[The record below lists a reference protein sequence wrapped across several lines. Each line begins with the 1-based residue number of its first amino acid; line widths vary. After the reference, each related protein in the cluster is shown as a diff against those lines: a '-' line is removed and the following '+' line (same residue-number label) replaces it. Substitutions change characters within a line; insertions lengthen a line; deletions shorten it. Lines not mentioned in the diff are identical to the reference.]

1 MSTSFKSPTALSS
14 SDLAHVSDDDSS
26 SLTGEETMPHLSDT
40 EEEEEEEV
48 VMDDQNVSK
57 EKCPKRKDEMP
68 LDLTC
73 A

>member
-1 MSTSFKSPTALSS
+1 
-14 SDLAHVSDDDSS
+14 
-26 SLTGEETMPHLSDT
+26 MPHLSDT
-40 EEEEEEEV
+40 EEEEEEV

-57 EKCPKRKDEMP
+57 ENRPKRKDEMP

>member
-40 EEEEEEEV
+40 AEEEEV